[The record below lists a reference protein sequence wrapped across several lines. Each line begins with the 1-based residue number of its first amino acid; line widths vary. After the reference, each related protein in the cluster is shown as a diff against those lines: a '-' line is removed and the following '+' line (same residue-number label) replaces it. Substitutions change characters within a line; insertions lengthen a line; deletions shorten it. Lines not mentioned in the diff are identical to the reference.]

1 MVHAGAGLV
10 HASRKKK
17 QAGVCKGTMSKIPNV
32 QKGIDA
38 SLLKTVD
45 KVREGDVEGLEY
57 LHAFWEQFKKDQP
70 HLHKL
75 IIKEM
80 NKFKSQKIMA
90 AFAHGAWMLYAALKS
105 QEEADEMNRDWGV

>member
-1 MVHAGAGLV
+1 M
-10 HASRKKK
+10 
-17 QAGVCKGTMSKIPNV
+17 IPNV